1 MFYLSTII
9 DIFVRKIILIF
20 CCTAI
25 CFYAK
30 IIDAVEDAEKPKPCS
45 VNQDSVFIGEEL
57 KKANLEYNV
66 TDFSKLG
73 PVYTVTPRF
82 GSLYCHIFDSSNKN
96 QVKPDDSIG
105 KREIT
110 DIILHHTACDL
121 LETLRIF
128 SNGKDPFVNAHFI
141 VTETGG
147 IIQMVDP
154 KYVARHAGISQF
166 RGKEVYNLYSIGIE
180 MVNPGFESN
189 GASEHVK
196 MTEITK

>member
-1 MFYLSTII
+1 MLWRA
-9 DIFVRKIILIF
+9 RKNPNHI
-20 CCTAI
+20 
-25 CFYAK
+25 
-30 IIDAVEDAEKPKPCS
+30 S
-45 VNQDSVFIGEEL
+45 VNKDLECIEGEL

-128 SNGKDPFVNAHFI
+128 SNGKDKFVNAHFI

-147 IIQMVDP
+147 MIQMVDP
-154 KYVARHAGISQF
+154 KYVARHGGISQF
-166 RGKEVYNLYSIGIE
+166 RGKEAYNLYSIGIE
-180 MVNPGFESN
+180 MVNTGFESN